1 MEYVALVIVVKPR
14 LPTTTTGIAVSLKV
28 MIKVDVFFKMK
39 VIWTLIAVTG
49 EENTVFVSFYGLNN
63 NYNLARFLLV

>member
-14 LPTTTTGIAVSLKV
+14 PPTTTGIAVSLKS

-39 VIWTLIAVTG
+39 VFWTLIAVTG
-49 EENTVFVSFYGLNN
+49 EENTLFVSFYGLNN
-63 NYNLARFLLV
+63 NYNLARCLLV